1 MKWLDYTITAT
12 ARVSPGSSPAIGNDR
27 VIHLH
32 LPGSVVRGALAA
44 AYARK
49 TGMRWAAPSDD
60 FLNVFEGDAVFGQ
73 GMRPEAELRSMSMV
87 KCKYPTSDECL
98 TELVDQAERKV
109 AGEAPL
115 LLCPGCNRGL
125 SSGTGWDPSG
135 ARKRSSTRT
144 ELDRRGVALDEH
156 LFTRNSM
163 ERETRFV
170 GRIGVPDEAEA
181 VIQWLKQGPELRV
194 GGQLSV
200 LGSAELTATDAP
212 DPGAAQPGGTGIL
225 TFLSPGI
232 LLDEHGA
239 PTLDPEAELKR
250 ALGDDDVQ
258 IVASWVRAE
267 EVWGWHAASNLPKPH
282 DWAVAAGSTFVV
294 ENLSADAGALLQRGV
309 GWRVL
314 EGFGQVRIRLA
325 DAPAADAPQETVAD
339 VSTRDTRPPAQV
351 LIAAGSGLDHQQRL
365 KRLAQYL
372 RQLANAKDAGDD
384 AGPERVRKRHIPVR
398 NETPAAARSALDVL
412 EAASASDLKAAAK
425 EIEGRT
431 R

>member
-212 DPGAAQPGGTGIL
+212 DPGAAQSGGTGIV

-239 PTLDPEAELKR
+239 PTLDPSNELKR
-250 ALGDDDVQ
+250 LLGNDDVQ
-258 IVASWVRAE
+258 IVASWARSE

-282 DWAVAAGSTFVV
+282 DWGIAAGSTFVV
-294 ENLSADAGALLQRGV
+294 KNLLADAEALLQRGV

-314 EGFGQVRIRLA
+314 EGFGQVSISIA
-325 DAPAADAPQETVAD
+325 DALMGDVPQETATV
-339 VSTRDTRPPAQV
+339 VLTRDTRPPAQV
-351 LIAAGSGLDHQQRL
+351 LIGAGSGLDHQRRL
-365 KRLAQYL
+365 KRLAEYL
-372 RQLANAKDAGDD
+372 RQLAKVKDTGGNAGA
-384 AGPERVRKRHIPVR
+384 ERVRGRGIPVR
-398 NETPAAARSALDVL
+398 NETPAAARPALAIL
-412 EAASASDLKAAAK
+412 EAASASELRDAAR
-425 EIEGRT
+425 EIEGRA